1 MSAVNKFMENG
12 KEYAEAEKS
21 RKEYAER
28 KLQVLEILDNAKNYY
43 LQDND
48 LEKADVFSELYK
60 NLENG
65 DFSIVVV
72 GEFSAGK
79 STLLNA
85 LMGRRILPSF
95 SNETTATVNFL
106 RHAEKAQSGEVG
118 RVYYNDGSQEVI
130 KEATLD
136 TIMKFVSTKGD
147 DVANKVDHLDLYLDS
162 DFLRDGVT
170 LVDSPGLNGIADGHR
185 EITEAQILKS
195 NASIFL
201 FNSDHPGS
209 KTDFEFLYELQSKV
223 KTIIFVLNKIDEIK
237 PDEGE
242 TPETV
247 VESLKKAYKEKFP
260 ENTSVPEIW
269 PVAAYPALVARNQE
283 PLEYHDKV
291 NRTAEEKKQ
300 LEKMSRLE
308 AFENRLFYFLTCGEK
323 GRQQLLSPLEKVITL
338 SMEAKKGYEEE
349 RAVLERKVDTSE
361 IDNQIAQIKEV
372 IDNIEQ
378 QISESRNN
386 VTLQIKDEWK
396 MVKENIEKQMSRLS
410 KQTLAI
416 IDTYEEIDD
425 LTDYMDNFERNFEIK
440 VRRIAMAQEDDLK
453 ERIIT
458 VVRNLYALYA
468 DIIEREINAN
478 NPEIKLSLSEHINT
492 EDYIIKVGLEKM
504 DEKEDELMAQLE
516 KMNEEVETT
525 ERDYYQKIENEKKRK
540 DLKSELSEL
549 RRQKEDIRNQI
560 LPGVEERYEQY
571 EKKQGGVRGFFG
583 WILDGSTTKT
593 MNKTYYDTSI
603 RDEVK
608 KDRDRR
614 LSEKES
620 EIQKKESELN
630 NVGDVQLYAA
640 EQAMKRAKEKTA
652 ELHNKLEELSKS
664 KTQEINEKYKR
675 GVRRIKRELSR
686 YCDSI
691 TEELRSQIEKS
702 LREEEQRYTN
712 IALNVVEGA
721 LRKNLADRQERLKQL
736 ELQLQTSEK
745 ERDERINVL
754 NSKIESINVL
764 LGQASDLRTNLS
776 EIPVDQIAQDFI

>member
-1 MSAVNKFMENG
+1 MFAVNEFMENG

-43 LQDND
+43 MQDND
-48 LEKADVFSELYK
+48 SEKADVFSELYK

-106 RHAEKAQSGEVG
+106 RHAEKAQSGEAG

-147 DVANKVDHLDLYLDS
+147 DVANKVDHLDLYLNS

-209 KTDFEFLYELQSKV
+209 KTDFEFLYELQNKV

-386 VTLQIKDEWK
+386 VTFQIKDEWK

-425 LTDYMDNFERNFEIK
+425 LTDYMENFERNFEIK
-440 VRRIAMAQEDDLK
+440 VKRIAMAQGDDLK
-453 ERIIT
+453 ERIVT
-458 VVRNLYALYA
+458 VVRNLYALHA
-468 DIIEREINAN
+468 DIIEKEINADDT
-478 NPEIKLSLSEHINT
+478 EMKLSLSEHINT
-492 EDYIIKVGLEKM
+492 KDYIIKVGLEKM
-504 DEKEDELMAQLE
+504 EEKEDALMAQLE
-516 KMNEEVETT
+516 KLNEEVEDA
-525 ERDYYQKIENEKKRK
+525 ERNYYQETENEKKK
-540 DLKSELSEL
+540 KELKSEILEL
-549 RRQKEDIRNQI
+549 KRQKEDIQNQI

-571 EKKQGGVRGFFG
+571 EKNR
-583 WILDGSTTKT
+583 
-593 MNKTYYDTSI
+593 M
-603 RDEVK
+603 E
-608 KDRDRR
+608 
-614 LSEKES
+614 
-620 EIQKKESELN
+620 
-630 NVGDVQLYAA
+630 
-640 EQAMKRAKEKTA
+640 
-652 ELHNKLEELSKS
+652 
-664 KTQEINEKYKR
+664 
-675 GVRRIKRELSR
+675 
-686 YCDSI
+686 
-691 TEELRSQIEKS
+691 
-702 LREEEQRYTN
+702 
-712 IALNVVEGA
+712 
-721 LRKNLADRQERLKQL
+721 
-736 ELQLQTSEK
+736 
-745 ERDERINVL
+745 
-754 NSKIESINVL
+754 
-764 LGQASDLRTNLS
+764 
-776 EIPVDQIAQDFI
+776 DF